1 MITLFKDRTRKSYV
15 VSTSKRELER
25 DAKKRFKNKKIVI
38 LNCWIQDDFLFLK
51 KPASF
56 DYRALCCFSIKGGK
70 KCKNQ

>member
-15 VSTSKRELER
+15 VSTSKRELRE

-38 LNCWIQDDFLFLK
+38 LNCWLRDDFLFLK
-51 KPASF
+51 KPETF
-56 DYRALCCFSIKGGK
+56 DEKAFVCFSLRGGK